1 MAVKW
6 NVDNTR
12 RNVYYFDVADIKF
25 KPELNGRAELPD
37 IEDLKAS
44 ILEYGQLQPVVV
56 RSENDCPVLI
66 MGFSRWRAIT
76 ELNKDRTGDD
86 RIKIAAVYERCNE
99 QEAFVRNWEE
109 NRRRKETTPLDD
121 AHHFDQLERW
131 GWDTTKI
138 SERFKVSPRFVTD
151 RLALIQAEPEVQV
164 ALKEK
169 RIKTSAAV
177 KLAKLASDQQRQV
190 VKGDGKISDKEIAV
204 ATNTVIKPNLSAV
217 KEYLTVRM
225 AQAGQTDSVR
235 KFCDELLDFIEGKAA
250 KGASQ

>member
-6 NVDNTR
+6 NVDNIR
-12 RNVYYFDVADIKF
+12 RNVYYFDTADIKF

-37 IEDLKAS
+37 IEELKAS

-56 RSENDCPVLI
+56 RSENDMPVLI

-109 NRRRKETTPLDD
+109 NRRRKETTALDD

-131 GWDTTKI
+131 GWDAAKI
-138 SERFKVSPRFVTD
+138 AQRFKVTPKFVSD
-151 RLALIQAEPEVQV
+151 RLTLIQAEPEVQV

-169 RIKTSAAV
+169 RINTSAAV
-177 KLAKLASDQQRQV
+177 KLAKLASDQQRKV
-190 VKGDGKISDKEIAV
+190 VKGNGKVSDVEIAT
-204 ATNTVIKPNLSAV
+204 ATNTTIKPNLKQV
-217 KEYLTVRM
+217 KDFITIRM
-225 AQAGQTDSVR
+225 AQAGQTESVR
-235 KFCDELLDFIEGKAA
+235 KFCDELLDYINGKV
-250 KGASQ
+250 S